1 VERLAEAVLVVY
13 AGRLAAAGD
22 FRSIRRLMT
31 DRPHRFNVRSSDDR
45 ALAAALLETPAVFG
59 VELIG
64 DLLAVR
70 TSEFGAFS
78 AIIAP
83 TARRAGVRL
92 YEVTPTDDSLESVFS
107 YLVRR

>member
-1 VERLAEAVLVVY
+1 MDAFVIE
-13 AGRLAAAGD
+13 G
-22 FRSIRRLMT
+22 SRRLSG
-31 DRPHRFNVRSSDDR
+31 RVRVNGSKN
-45 ALAAALLETPAVFG
+45 AALPLLAAALLTEPAVFG
-59 VELIG
+59 VELVG

>member
-1 VERLAEAVLVVY
+1 
-13 AGRLAAAGD
+13 
-22 FRSIRRLMT
+22 MT
-31 DRPHRFNVRSSDDR
+31 DRPHRFDVRSSDDR
-45 ALAAALLETPAVFG
+45 ALAAALLTQPAVFG
-59 VELIG
+59 VELVG

-83 TARRAGVRL
+83 VARQAGVRL